1 MSVGSMKFGKR
12 HEILTCSKDE
22 AVCVSNTS
30 NKLDRLH
37 KINYIL

>member
-1 MSVGSMKFGKR
+1 MKCSKR

-22 AVCVSNTS
+22 AACVSNTS
-30 NKLDRLH
+30 NKFDRLH